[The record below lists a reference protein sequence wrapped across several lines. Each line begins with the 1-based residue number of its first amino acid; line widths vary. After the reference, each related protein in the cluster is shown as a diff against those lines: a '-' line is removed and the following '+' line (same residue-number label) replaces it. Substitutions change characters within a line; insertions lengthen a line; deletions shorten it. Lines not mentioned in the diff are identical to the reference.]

1 MFEKGFDLLRK
12 GLWIWS
18 GIIVTKAIIE
28 EIAIHKQRKAIA
40 KLPKYFK
47 YVGKYTDGGFTPG
60 RIYECLNPAN
70 VNAEANFIDDDGEII
85 RPGASEAGFWR
96 VKPNNVLEV
105 VISHNT
111 GITEGWL
118 GHFDG
123 PKIQLAMDQGYS
135 APSAKI
141 VTAGVRL
148 YGLVEGELFYAYDM
162 AAEGQTLQAHIWSTS
177 PRSTD

>member
-1 MFEKGFDLLRK
+1 MVFTIPE
-12 GLWIWS
+12 GL
-18 GIIVTKAIIE
+18 
-28 EIAIHKQRKAIA
+28 H
-40 KLPKYFK
+40 P
-47 YVGKYTDGGFTPG
+47 D
-60 RIYECLNPAN
+60 LNPLAWLVGTWRGKGHGEYPTIEPFQFISETVFN
-70 VNAEANFIDDDGEII
+70 HDGRPFLNYFSRSWIIDEAGEII

-135 APSAKI
+135 APTAKV
-141 VTAGVRL
+141 VTAGARL

-162 AAEGQTLQAHIWSTS
+162 AAEGQNLQAHIWSTS
-177 PRSTD
+177 PRSAE